1 MAARFVTADE
11 AIAIIPDG
19 ATIATGGFVGV
30 GHPEYL
36 TLTLGNQFRENGS
49 PRDLTIFFAAG
60 QGDGKERGLNHLAQ
74 EGLVKRVIGAHL
86 GLTPGL
92 GRLVTENKIEAY
104 NYPQGVIS
112 HLFRDTAAGKPGTL
126 THVGLHTFVDPRLQG
141 GKLNARTTQDLVQVM
156 NVMGKEYLLFPAV
169 PVHVALLRG
178 TTADEKGNVTL
189 EKEPLTLETLSIAQA
204 AKNSGGLVIVQVE
217 RIVKEGT
224 LDPKLVKIPGILV
237 DYVVQA
243 PSEHHRQTFA
253 ETYNPAYTGEIRIS
267 MKNKK
272 EAVLDERKIIAR
284 RAAMEL
290 QPEMI
295 VNLGIGVPE
304 LVGVVAAEEGIEDF
318 MTLTVEAG
326 PIGGLPA
333 GGLSFGASLNP
344 EAIIDQPNQF
354 DFYDGGGLDL
364 AFLGLAQTDR
374 KGNINVSKFGSKLTG
389 SGGFIDI
396 SQNAKKVVFCGTFT
410 ANGLEVKS
418 GDGTLHIVTE
428 GKVRKF
434 IDSVEQ
440 ITFNGEF
447 AQSSGRKI
455 LYVTERAVFQLDQM
469 GFRLVE
475 IAPGVDLERDILAQM
490 DFVPQMDPELRLMDA
505 RIFRNAP
512 MGLSDK

>member
-1 MAARFVTADE
+1 MAARFVTAEE
-11 AIAIIPDG
+11 AIAKIPDG

-36 TLTLGNQFRENGS
+36 TLTLGNQFREHGS
-49 PRDLTIFFAAG
+49 PKNLTIFFAAG

-156 NVMGKEYLLFPAV
+156 NVMGKEYLFFPAV

-243 PSEHHRQTFA
+243 PPEHHRQTFA

-267 MKNKK
+267 MKDKK

-304 LVGVVAAEEGIEDF
+304 LVGVVAAEESIEDF

-374 KGNINVSKFGSKLTG
+374 KGNINVSKFGSKITG

-434 IDSVEQ
+434 LDSVEQ

-447 AQSSGRKI
+447 AQSSGRTI